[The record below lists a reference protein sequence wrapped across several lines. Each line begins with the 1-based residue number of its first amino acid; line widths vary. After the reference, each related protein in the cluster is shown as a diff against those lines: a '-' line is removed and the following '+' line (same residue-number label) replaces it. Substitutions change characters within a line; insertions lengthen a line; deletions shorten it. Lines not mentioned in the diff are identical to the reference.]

1 MSVLTTASGLAGTAL
16 DGPLL
21 LAIPVAALAG
31 LVSFASPCVLPLVP
45 GYLGYV
51 TGLTGV
57 DLERQR
63 RGRMVLGALLF
74 VLGFS
79 AVFVALGTAFG
90 GLGALLQRYDVELA
104 RWLGVLVVVMGL
116 VFLGVAPALTR
127 ERRVRWRPAAGL
139 AGAPLLGV
147 TFGLGWA
154 PCIGPTLS
162 AVLLLATDVGTA
174 WRGALLTL
182 VYCLGLGLP
191 FVLVAL
197 GLGRSQRLL
206 GVLRRHR
213 LAIARTGGAALVL
226 IGVLLVTGVWG
237 GWVRAVQAALS
248 DSFVTV
254 I

>member
-1 MSVLTTASGLAGTAL
+1 MSVLAAGGLAGTAL

-63 RGRMVLGALLF
+63 RGRTVLGALLF

-79 AVFVALGTAFG
+79 AVFVVLGTAFG
-90 GLGALLQRYDVELA
+90 GLGALLQRYDAELA
-104 RWLGVLVVVMGL
+104 RWLGALVVVMGL
-116 VFLGVAPALTR
+116 VFLGVAPALSR

-162 AVLLLATDVGTA
+162 AVLLLATDAGTA

-213 LAIARTGGAALVL
+213 LAIARTGGVALVV
-226 IGVLLVTGVWG
+226 IGVLLLTGVWG
-237 GWVRAVQAALS
+237 EWVRALQAALS